1 MHVLYFDTVMLVI
14 KIKERRK
21 KRTEAL
27 VECRETWLTFR
38 EENSNDKLII
48 NSMIYNFFKKAFYLK
63 VARITE
69 LSKSEA
75 PAAHA
80 I

>member
-27 VECRETWLTFR
+27 VECRETWVTFK
-38 EENSNDKLII
+38 EENSND
-48 NSMIYNFFKKAFYLK
+48 
-63 VARITE
+63 
-69 LSKSEA
+69 
-75 PAAHA
+75 
-80 I
+80 

>member
-27 VECRETWLTFR
+27 VECRETWVTFK

-48 NSMIYNFFKKAFYLK
+48 NSMIYNFF
-63 VARITE
+63 
-69 LSKSEA
+69 
-75 PAAHA
+75 
-80 I
+80 